1 MTEQSSSKIDYI
13 NNTITNT
20 LLTNFINT
28 SSSFTKQLTTV
39 LLMSSIDEL
48 KKIITDFFTY
58 IRNNYKDLFYYI
70 RSLIYFFK
78 PPLSLIFYLIN
89 KIYSKPKSIVKYKPE
104 LVNDV
109 TPINSVKIVYLD
121 TTPTFFNS
129 LINYIKSNKG
139 KIQYDENYNYI
150 DIIDRYNITKK
161 RKIISVF
168 IEYNEMKINIIDQII
183 IDTDLND
190 NLISF
195 MCDDSKIGRAHV

>member
-89 KIYSKPKSIVKYKPE
+89 KIYSKPKSIVKY
-104 LVNDV
+104 N
-109 TPINSVKIVYLD
+109 KIDLCNYFVY
-121 TTPTFFNS
+121 T
-129 LINYIKSNKG
+129 
-139 KIQYDENYNYI
+139 
-150 DIIDRYNITKK
+150 
-161 RKIISVF
+161 
-168 IEYNEMKINIIDQII
+168 
-183 IDTDLND
+183 
-190 NLISF
+190 
-195 MCDDSKIGRAHV
+195 